1 MTPSMICSL
10 YDEVVL
16 VVEEALTPTNHR
28 LLCCLRQHEAINLLP
43 TIQAFAE
50 TGVLRGLNGEE
61 PEKI

>member
-1 MTPSMICSL
+1 MTPSMIVTL

-16 VVEEALTPTNHR
+16 VIKAELSPTNHR
-28 LLCCLRQHEAINLLP
+28 LLCCLRQAEAQHLLP

-50 TGVLRGLNGEE
+50 TGVLRGPGGEE